1 MFLIFANKNPLPLFQ
16 SVPCYT
22 SSSAQVDQA
31 APPRREPLDKCG
43 SDIGAAGMRSKY
55 APNIPVSGILHI
67 ITPLV
72 KMASAW
78 EEAEIMSSLW
88 SSSALNGSKLKFSVK
103 HLQREGVGAYE
114 SVSGRN
120 CLIFP

>member
-1 MFLIFANKNPLPLFQ
+1 MFHVTHLHQLRLTRQLLPEE
-16 SVPCYT
+16 
-22 SSSAQVDQA
+22 
-31 APPRREPLDKCG
+31 REPLDKCG